1 MYKIFSFKELISL
14 LFQPKWSNKQPDS
27 LSSLKQ
33 KTKFFKHTAF
43 KGQRFFKRQK
53 TNKVSKSF
61 PDGSNGKESACN
73 AETWVQSLGWE
84 DTLEKGMATH
94 HSSVLAWITRSQTRL
109 SNFHFFTLLP

>member
-94 HSSVLAWITRSQTRL
+94 SSILA
-109 SNFHFFTLLP
+109 